1 MYQNLPQISK
11 KKSSAYLI
19 DIYVLF
25 DHIREAELKNEMKTG
40 TGSSFP
46 RHFGEK
52 RHFWMIR
59 LCSATTRSADRL
71 VYRRRFGP
79 PLWTR
84 NWTAIRSGEPTPIT
98 LSVT

>member
-25 DHIREAELKNEMKTG
+25 DQIREAELKNEMKTG

-52 RHFWMIR
+52 RHFR
-59 LCSATTRSADRL
+59 VS
-71 VYRRRFGP
+71 
-79 PLWTR
+79 
-84 NWTAIRSGEPTPIT
+84 
-98 LSVT
+98 